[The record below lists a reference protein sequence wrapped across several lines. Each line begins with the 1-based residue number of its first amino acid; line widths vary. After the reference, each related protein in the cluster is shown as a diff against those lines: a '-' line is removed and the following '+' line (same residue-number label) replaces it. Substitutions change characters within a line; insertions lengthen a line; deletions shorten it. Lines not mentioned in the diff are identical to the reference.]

1 MIDGFHLLRPDLLW
15 ALLAC
20 PLVALALW
28 YRRVHQGD
36 WTKVIDAELLP
47 YLLPDQGAKRSAR
60 GSGYRLSFWHS

>member
-47 YLLPDQGAKRSAR
+47 YLCRISAVKPSAH
-60 GSGYRLSFWHS
+60 GSGYRLSCWHS